1 MLTSTLIHTYIDGRY
16 QRDEIVHLTALTLRS
31 NLGLFARTIGDPDV
45 SELCRAH
52 IEDWLGSVDLA
63 PSTKRTR
70 LSQVRNF
77 AHWAIAHGHMTVDPT
92 IGVRGPRQPR
102 LVPRGMTAAEVT
114 RLLSASPDER
124 CTLVVLL
131 MVQEGLRRC
140 EVATLGMGD
149 IDFGEQLMLITGK
162 GGHQR
167 VLPLSS
173 ETWAALTAYLRESP
187 AVAGPVIRNRSDGRS
202 PVSPVTIGRMMSALM
217 SQCGVKTRAYDGRSG
232 HALRHTAAS
241 DMARSGA
248 HLRDVQAALGH
259 LSIVS
264 TQRYLPWLVGDLRT
278 AMGGRSYR
286 HAA

>member
-1 MLTSTLIHTYIDGRY
+1 MHTSELIRLYIEGRFR
-16 QRDEIVHLTALTLRS
+16 RDEIVYLTAKTLRS
-31 NLGLFARTIGDPDV
+31 NLGLFARSIGDPDI
-45 SELCRAH
+45 SELSRSH
-52 IEDWLGSVDLA
+52 VEGWLEATRIA

-77 AHWAIAHGHMTVDPT
+77 AHWAIAHGYLAADPT

-102 LVPRGMTAAEVT
+102 LVPRGMTMPEVK
-114 RLLSASPDER
+114 RVLSVCADVRS
-124 CTLVVLL
+124 TLVVLL

-140 EVATLGMGD
+140 EVAALTMGD
-149 IDFGEQLMLITGK
+149 IDFDNLLVLVTGK

-173 ETWAALTAYLRESP
+173 ETWAAVLAYLDAAP
-187 AVAGPVIRNRSDGRS
+187 ATAGPLIRNYRDGRS
-202 PVSPVTIGRMMSALM
+202 ALAPVTIGRMVSALM
-217 SQCGVKTRAYDGRSG
+217 SDGGVKIRAYDGRSA

-241 DMARSGA
+241 DMVRSGA

-259 LSIVS
+259 RSIVT

-286 HAA
+286 IGA